1 MSSTVNGQAPKPE
14 VPGDVRRSL
23 REQIAAALTGG
34 RPKKARALLES
45 LFLWDAWGG
54 SDLLDPIRPSSND
67 GPGWVSL
74 APPSVPSDRRHG
86 QRWPVFRTQQELD
99 LLRQEARLRVAGN
112 SYAQGLLR
120 NLTNNVIGRG
130 FSYSFSPII
139 QKGEQPTPEQEVLC
153 KQAQRVVDAF
163 CRDNNWCGGGY
174 PGCAGVVVGS
184 REREIFRRVKGEDGE
199 CFVRFHYQDDGT
211 TIVRF
216 VEPERIRDM
225 GGLPQ
230 EGWSFGIRHQMTPF
244 EDVETVLEYRVFWPD
259 PSAPGGGD
267 NEGTSGAGTYEDLP
281 ADEVV
286 HVRGLDTPATVKRGL
301 SPFLFDAGRALDRA
315 SRVQQNAS
323 LGAAYRAATGEVW
336 QHTVGTQAQITSLA
350 AGLPGALP
358 ARPDPLSGDL
368 IQSERV
374 IPPAVRRV
382 PASMEMKD
390 LPTDQSESYLAAG
403 QGDLRMAAAAFCAP
417 EFWMAETSSGNYSN
431 LESAAA
437 PAVRDGQCEQIYFQ
451 SAFAA
456 CVWRAVRWAQQ
467 CGRLPPGLEDLIKL
481 DIESPAVR
489 HRNELEKAQED
500 QIGIMNGWKD
510 RQTASEER
518 GLEWELVRRRN
529 EEHDARE
536 LKKQALQQKVLG
548 PQQPPPPGG
557 GPPHPPGGGGPRPP
571 EPHPPR
577 VTGGQMREGKEDEE
591 EAPDPE
597 EVAPLIAEVLY
608 HLFGDDALD
617 QLGSIQEAWAA
628 SDHPRGEGG
637 RFIARG
643 SAEAVS
649 KAQEAIDGVLK
660 GKGGDAR
667 EVANHL
673 AILSVKQLRQLHQR
687 NGVKKIPSVVLRQHL
702 VDAVVD
708 KLTTTNELHALRK
721 EFTGLKGARPPDTMG
736 AAALKK
742 QIAMAKEKPAPR
754 EERPAAGGPAAPAG
768 AAAKGPISFEQALR
782 HGQEKYPD
790 DRKAMKAQRGKE
802 DWQIPVDL
810 YVRGKWGAGTAEA
823 RFRNHRLEVQK
834 ALAAG
839 KPVPPE
845 VLADYPDLTKNG

>member
-1 MSSTVNGQAPKPE
+1 
-14 VPGDVRRSL
+14 
-23 REQIAAALTGG
+23 
-34 RPKKARALLES
+34 
-45 LFLWDAWGG
+45 
-54 SDLLDPIRPSSND
+54 
-67 GPGWVSL
+67 
-74 APPSVPSDRRHG
+74 
-86 QRWPVFRTQQELD
+86 
-99 LLRQEARLRVAGN
+99 
-112 SYAQGLLR
+112 
-120 NLTNNVIGRG
+120 
-130 FSYSFSPII
+130 
-139 QKGEQPTPEQEVLC
+139 
-153 KQAQRVVDAF
+153 
-163 CRDNNWCGGGY
+163 
-174 PGCAGVVVGS
+174 
-184 REREIFRRVKGEDGE
+184 
-199 CFVRFHYQDDGT
+199 
-211 TIVRF
+211 
-216 VEPERIRDM
+216 
-225 GGLPQ
+225 
-230 EGWSFGIRHQMTPF
+230 
-244 EDVETVLEYRVFWPD
+244 
-259 PSAPGGGD
+259 
-267 NEGTSGAGTYEDLP
+267 
-281 ADEVV
+281 
-286 HVRGLDTPATVKRGL
+286 
-301 SPFLFDAGRALDRA
+301 
-315 SRVQQNAS
+315 
-323 LGAAYRAATGEVW
+323 
-336 QHTVGTQAQITSLA
+336 VGTQAQITSLA

-500 QIGIMNGWKD
+500 QIGVMNGWKD

-529 EEHDARE
+529 DEHDARE

-548 PQQPPPPGG
+548 GPQQPPPGG

-571 EPHPPR
+571 SGNPPEPRPPR
-577 VTGGQMREGKEDEE
+577 VTGGQVRESAEGDE

-617 QLGSIQEAWAA
+617 QLGSLQEAWAA

-649 KAQEAIDGVLK
+649 KAQGAVDAVLK

-667 EVANHL
+667 EIANHL
-673 AILSVKQLRQLHQR
+673 AILSVKQLRQLHQK
-687 NGVKKIPSVVLRQHL
+687 NGVKKIPSAILRQHL

-742 QIAMAKEKPAPR
+742 QIAMAKEKPAPKEKPAEAPPERPAEGPGAAELHPLSLKPELIDGRPRTPLDAAKVDFLNAHDQEQAILQQMASPSLQLIKDTNVGKNRLADLQRGLDRTQRNKKQAEAKVRRLRGEEKPPPR
-754 EERPAAGGPAAPAG
+754 EERPPREEKPAAGGPAAPAG
-768 AAAKGPISFEQALR
+768 AAKEPRDMSDEELTGHVDDLRKRIDAARAAKDADTALDLHSTLFDATHEQNRREA
-782 HGQEKYPD
+782 KAA
-790 DRKAMKAQRGKE
+790 RKAAPKKAPAPPEPVPLGQQMREEPHRFTRGQMQGEMYRLQQRGITPSVAL
-802 DWQIPVDL
+802 QRAADL
-810 YVRGKWGAGTAEA
+810 
-823 RFRNHRLEVQK
+823 FNHRRSVED

-845 VLADYPDLTKNG
+845 VLADYPDLVPREERPAAGGKNG